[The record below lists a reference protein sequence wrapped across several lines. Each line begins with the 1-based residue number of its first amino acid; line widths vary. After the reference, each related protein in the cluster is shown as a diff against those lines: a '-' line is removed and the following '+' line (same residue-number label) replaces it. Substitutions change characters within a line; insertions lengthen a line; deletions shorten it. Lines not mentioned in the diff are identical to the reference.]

1 MSNGPSRRAKSV
13 RAEKPVKNSTRRK
26 VPQGVRMESFLIH
39 GPHVSEKWDFKHHVI
54 PPMSSSVTYR
64 LEDTERGGQGFREYA
79 SGEAH
84 RTQPIYIYDR
94 LDEPTR
100 GMLEDELAAVEDGD
114 FCVCFA
120 TGMAAISAALGVV
133 LKSGDEVIA
142 HKTLYGCTYSLLTNW
157 YPKLNIGAKFVDL
170 RQVSL
175 LEKAITAK
183 TRCVYFET
191 PVNPTMELIDIAA
204 IREVVD
210 RVNIK
215 RKPGEAIQ
223 VVVDNTF
230 ATPFCQR
237 PLQLGA
243 HIVVHSLTKNIGGFG
258 TDMGGAVI
266 GPHELEG
273 QFLLYR
279 KDFGAALAPK
289 SAWPIL
295 VYGLPTLPL
304 RLKKQQESAY
314 EVARYLRGHA
324 KVSRVVYPGLE
335 DHPQYALGKK
345 QMRDL
350 HGEFAPGNMI
360 YFETT
365 EKAGESKNCIKV
377 VDWIAKN
384 GYALTLAVSLGQL
397 RSLIENPG
405 AMTHAAV
412 PPEKRLE
419 GGIAPNGIR
428 LSIGIEH
435 PEDII
440 RDLKNGLALAE

>member
-1 MSNGPSRRAKSV
+1 MSQSRRGKSI
-13 RAEKPVKNSTRRK
+13 RLDTKPKPRHRK
-26 VPQGVRMESFLIH
+26 VPDGVAMESFLIH
-39 GPHVSEKWDFKHHVI
+39 GPSISEKWDFRHHVI
-54 PPMSSSVTYR
+54 PPISSSVTYR

-84 RTQPIYIYDR
+84 RTGPIYIYDR

-100 GMLEDELAAVEDGD
+100 GMLEDELAGVEGGD
-114 FCVCFA
+114 NCVCFA
-120 TGMAAISAALGVV
+120 TGMAAISAALGIT
-133 LKSGDEVIA
+133 LKAGDELVA
-142 HKTLYGCTYSLLTNW
+142 HKTLYGCTYSLITNW
-157 YPKLNIGAKFVDL
+157 YPKLNISARLIDL
-170 RQVSL
+170 RDAAA
-175 LEKAITAK
+175 LEKSITPK

-204 IREVVD
+204 VAEVVR
-210 RVNIK
+210 RVNDK
-215 RKPGEAIQ
+215 RKEGEKIYII
-223 VVVDNTF
+223 VDNTF

-237 PLQLGA
+237 PLALGA

-266 GPHELEG
+266 APHELEG
-273 QFLLYR
+273 QLLLYR
-279 KDFGAALAPK
+279 KDFGGALAPK

-314 EVARYLRGHA
+314 EVARFLRGHP
-324 KVSRVVYPGLE
+324 KVKRVAYPGLE
-335 DHPQYALGKK
+335 DHPQFALAKQ

-360 YFETT
+360 YFETI
-365 EKAGESKNCIKV
+365 EKGAEPKNSVKV

-412 PPEKRLE
+412 PAEKRAE

-435 PEDII
+435 PDDII
-440 RDLKNGLALAE
+440 RDLERGLELAD

>member
-1 MSNGPSRRAKSV
+1 MNSRRNKSI
-13 RAEKPVKNSTRRK
+13 RLETKPRPKQRR
-26 VPQGVRMESFLIH
+26 VPEGVAMESFLIH
-39 GPHVSEKWDFKHHVI
+39 GPHFSEKWDFKHHVI

-79 SGEAH
+79 TGEAH
-84 RTQPIYIYDR
+84 RTHPIYIYDR

-100 GMLEDELAAVEDGD
+100 GMLEDELAGVEGGD
-114 FCVCFA
+114 NCTCFA
-120 TGMAAISAALGVV
+120 TGMAAISAALGVT
-133 LKSGDEVIA
+133 LKSGEEVIA
-142 HKTLYGCTYSLLTNW
+142 HKTLYGCTYSLITNW
-157 YPKLNIGAKFVDL
+157 YPKLNISNKLIDL
-170 RQVSL
+170 RDIAA
-175 LEKAITAK
+175 LEKAISAK
-183 TRCVYFET
+183 TRAVYFES
-191 PVNPTMELIDIAA
+191 PVNPTMELIDIEAVAA
-204 IREVVD
+204 VVE
-210 RVNIK
+210 RVNAK
-215 RKPGEAIQ
+215 RKEGEKIYII
-223 VVVDNTF
+223 VDNTF

-237 PLQLGA
+237 PLMLGA

-266 GPHELEG
+266 APHELEG
-273 QFLLYR
+273 QMLLYR
-279 KDFGAALAPK
+279 KDFGGALAPK

-304 RLKKQQESAY
+304 RLKRQQESAY
-314 EVARYLRGHA
+314 AVARFLRGHP
-324 KVSRVVYPGLE
+324 KVKRVAYPGLE
-335 DHPQYALGKK
+335 DFSQFALAKK

-360 YFETT
+360 YFETI
-365 EKAGESKNCIKV
+365 EKGEDPVNCIKV

-419 GGIAPNGIR
+419 SGIAPNGIR

-435 PEDII
+435 PDDII
-440 RDLKNGLALAE
+440 RDLERGLALAE